1 MFPEFRELIT
11 KLKSN
16 DAYFERL
23 FAKHNELDQEIKNK
37 EENIQLATHTEIE
50 ILGSSLAQSCLL
62 SWFKLIFPY
71 WILLG

>member
-50 ILGSSLAQSCLL
+50 ILKKE
-62 SWFKLIFPY
+62 KLRIKDELY
-71 WILLG
+71 EYLKKKAKE

>member
-1 MFPEFRELIT
+1 MFPEFRDLIT

-23 FAKHNELDQEIKNK
+23 FEKHNELDHEIKNK

-50 ILGSSLAQSCLL
+50 ILKKE
-62 SWFKLIFPY
+62 KLRIKDELCAY
-71 WILLG
+71 LRKKAAE

>member
-1 MFPEFRELIT
+1 MFPEFRDLIT

-23 FAKHNELDQEIKNK
+23 FEKHNELDQEIKNK

-50 ILGSSLAQSCLL
+50 ILKKE
-62 SWFKLIFPY
+62 KLRIKDELY
-71 WILLG
+71 DYLKKKSKE

>member
-1 MFPEFRELIT
+1 MFPEFRDLIT

-50 ILGSSLAQSCLL
+50 ILKKE
-62 SWFKLIFPY
+62 KLRIKDELY
-71 WILLG
+71 DYLKKKSKE

>member
-1 MFPEFRELIT
+1 MFPEFRDLIT

-50 ILGSSLAQSCLL
+50 ILKKE
-62 SWFKLIFPY
+62 KLRIKDELY
-71 WILLG
+71 EYLKKKSKA